1 MPELFERTSI
11 KSLDLANRCF
21 RSATWSGLGDD
32 RGYVTNRALEFYGEL
47 GRGGI
52 GLIITGFQYV
62 MTNGRAL
69 PYMIGNYDDDQI
81 EGLSRLAKV
90 VHQEGGKI
98 VSQIVHTGARA
109 APDLFREGD
118 ELWGP
123 SAIPDPVA
131 GNTPKEMSRQDIS
144 RLVEAYAAAGAR
156 SLKAGFDGVQLH
168 GAHGYGINQFLSP
181 AWNKRGDAY
190 GGNLKKR
197 YRFLGEVM
205 EALRGSVG
213 NDFPILIKLSGHDFF
228 DGGLVP
234 EGSVEIARRLADD
247 GIDGIE
253 VSAGSTASPE
263 DKVPSRRHIRNEED
277 EAYLADLAALMKE
290 AVEVPVIA
298 VGGIRSLKTISDI
311 LTEGKADY
319 VAMSR
324 PFIREPHL
332 LNRWK
337 SGDTRKSQCISCSGC
352 FETGR
357 KGLGISCKVE
367 RELRE
372 KQEKKKRRSH
382 P

>member
-1 MPELFERTSI
+1 MSELFDRTWI
-11 KSLDLANRCF
+11 KSLGLANRGV
-21 RSATWSGLGDD
+21 RSATWSGRGDD
-32 RGYVTNRALEFYGEL
+32 RGYVTERAAEFYREL

-52 GLIITGFQYV
+52 GLIVTGFQYV
-62 MTNGRAL
+62 MTNGIAL
-69 PYMIGNYDDDQI
+69 RYMIGNYEDDQI
-81 EGLSRLAKV
+81 KGLSRLAKT
-90 VHQEGGKI
+90 VHEEGGKI
-98 VSQIVHTGARA
+98 VPQIVHAGSRA

-118 ELWGP
+118 ELWAP
-123 SAIPDPVA
+123 SAIPDSLT
-131 GNTPKEMSRQDIS
+131 GNTPKEMSRQDIG
-144 RLVEAYAAAGAR
+144 RLIEAYAAAGAR

-168 GAHGYGINQFLSP
+168 GAHGYGINQFLSA

-190 GGNLKKR
+190 GGNLNKR
-197 YRFLGEVM
+197 YRFLGEM
-205 EALRGSVG
+205 LEAVRGAVG
-213 NDFPILIKLSGHDFF
+213 DDFPILIKLSGHDFIE
-228 DGGLVP
+228 GGLVP
-234 EGSVEIARRLADD
+234 QESVEIARRLADD
-247 GIDGIE
+247 GIDAIE
-253 VSAGSTASPE
+253 VSAGSPSSPK
-263 DKVPSRRHIRNEED
+263 DKIPSRGPIRKEED
-277 EAYLADLAALMKE
+277 EAYLADLAALVKE
-290 AVEVPVIA
+290 AVTVPIIT

-324 PFIREPHL
+324 PLIREPHL